1 MQTFLP
7 SSNFIFAAQALD
19 NKRLNKQILESYQIL
34 NVLSGN
40 STGWRNHPAVRMWA
54 GSEGVLY
61 KYTQAMISEAKLRGI
76 KTINNEINLSR
87 LNDRHGKLSW
97 GQNNPEWLDN
107 KKTISRIVATHRA
120 NLYRKD
126 PEYYVEYAKYVDN
139 KYNKPCCD
147 KCLYYWPTHPLKK

>member
-87 LNDRHGKLSW
+87 LNDRHGKLS
-97 GQNNPEWLDN
+97 
-107 KKTISRIVATHRA
+107 
-120 NLYRKD
+120 
-126 PEYYVEYAKYVDN
+126 
-139 KYNKPCCD
+139 
-147 KCLYYWPTHPLKK
+147 